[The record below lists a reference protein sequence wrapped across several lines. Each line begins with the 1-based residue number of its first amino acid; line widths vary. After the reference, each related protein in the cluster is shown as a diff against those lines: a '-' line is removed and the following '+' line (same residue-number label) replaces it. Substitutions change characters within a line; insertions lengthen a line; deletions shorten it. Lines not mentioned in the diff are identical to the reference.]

1 MTAQF
6 VEIAGAQMV
15 LLDRKEF
22 ERLSEAA
29 EHYDDIVA
37 AVEAQKRRD
46 AGEEY
51 IPAEIVNR
59 LVSDENPLK
68 VWRQYRGLTLD
79 GLGELVGRKGSFI
92 SKLEK
97 GKAEGGIKL
106 WQDLA
111 RALKLDLDDLLPV
124 DLV

>member
-22 ERLSEAA
+22 ERLAEAA
-29 EHYDDIVA
+29 EHYGDIVA
-37 AVEAQKRRD
+37 AVEAQKRRE

-51 IPAEIVNR
+51 VPAEVVSR
-59 LVSDENPLK
+59 LINGESPLM
-68 VWRQYRGLTLD
+68 VWRQHRGLTLD
-79 GLGELVGRKGSFI
+79 GLGELVGRQGSFI

-97 GKAEGGIKL
+97 GRAEGGIKL
-106 WQDLA
+106 WHELA
-111 RALKLDLDDLLPV
+111 KALDLDLEDLLPV
-124 DLV
+124 ADD

>member
-22 ERLSEAA
+22 ERLVEAA
-29 EHYDDIVA
+29 AHFDDIVA
-37 AVEAQKRRD
+37 AVEAQKRRE

-51 IPAEIVNR
+51 FPAEIVNR
-59 LVSDENPLK
+59 LINDENPLK
-68 VWRQYRGLTLD
+68 VWRQYRGLTLEA
-79 GLGELVGRKGSFI
+79 LGAMVGRKGSFI

-97 GKAEGGIKL
+97 GRAEGGIKL

-111 RALKLDLDDLLPV
+111 KALKLDLEDLLPIV
-124 DLV
+124 QD